1 MNDRKFQITES
12 RGGAA
17 LNIRVV
23 TQAERTEIAGVT
35 EDGETRIVKMRLRA
49 PSAGDPS
56 ANAELIAYLSERL
69 GIPSSKVEV
78 VLGETGRD
86 KIVSIYGMTA
96 EQIQSALFDSEA

>member
-1 MNDRKFQITES
+1 MNDRKFRITDS

-23 TQAERTEIAGVT
+23 TQAEQTEIAGIT
-35 EDGETRIVKMRLRA
+35 EDGETRIVKVRLMA
-49 PSAGDPS
+49 SSAGDPA
-56 ANAELIAYLSERL
+56 ANAELISYLAARL
-69 GIPSSKVEV
+69 GIASEQVEV

-96 EQIQSALFDSEA
+96 EQIQSVLFDGGA